1 MLCFCHGV
9 SPKLFICKSPV
20 FSSQFQ
26 QSPIHSCY
34 PIGGQPPRGA
44 ILSVIFLGSRVD
56 PRTQSHFNFTLNPLL
71 HYSLIQEQFSSIR
84 FMSRAASGPYQ
95 KQKRVSVVFR
105 HFRKIVAGWVR
116 VGDLHLC
123 ANPGGVGPSRAFVGP
138 QKYEKWFEQRI
149 PVSRKNF
156 FRLTGIPVLWKIVFC
171 ALRIPVSRK
180 KFFRLTGLPA
190 PPEICNHP
198 PPPPRPWVSTPMA
211 PTKKAGQH
219 FFLGQKAPTKSQ
231 AKQSKVK

>member
-1 MLCFCHGV
+1 M
-9 SPKLFICKSPV
+9 
-20 FSSQFQ
+20 
-26 QSPIHSCY
+26 
-34 PIGGQPPRGA
+34 
-44 ILSVIFLGSRVD
+44 
-56 PRTQSHFNFTLNPLL
+56 
-71 HYSLIQEQFSSIR
+71 
-84 FMSRAASGPYQ
+84 
-95 KQKRVSVVFR
+95 
-105 HFRKIVAGWVR
+105 AGWVR

-198 PPPPRPWVSTPMA
+198 PPAHRARGGGGHWPREASA
-211 PTKKAGQH
+211 YNRDH
-219 FFLGQKAPTKSQ
+219 CYLYS
-231 AKQSKVK
+231 